1 MISLAFKCHDL
12 CLLYNSLSDSDPR
25 KKKTLDE
32 IFPDHKENIYVQGN
46 LYVDYGVFTH
56 IGKNFYANY
65 GLIILDTCPITIGD
79 NCFFGPNVGLYTP
92 LHPLMYQERNKYFN
106 KELNLTTDDE
116 YGKPITIG
124 DNCWLGGN
132 VIVLPGVNIGR
143 GSVIGAGSVVTHD
156 IPPSSLAYG
165 NPAKVV
171 RKITEKDSIHLKK
184 ELF

>member
-1 MISLAFKCHDL
+1 
-12 CLLYNSLSDSDPR
+12 
-25 KKKTLDE
+25 
-32 IFPDHKENIYVQGN
+32 
-46 LYVDYGVFTH
+46 
-56 IGKNFYANY
+56 
-65 GLIILDTCPITIGD
+65 
-79 NCFFGPNVGLYTP
+79 
-92 LHPLMYQERNKYFN
+92 MYQERNKYFN
-106 KELNLTTDDE
+106 EELNLTTDDE

-132 VIVLPGVNIGR
+132 VIVLPGVNIGS